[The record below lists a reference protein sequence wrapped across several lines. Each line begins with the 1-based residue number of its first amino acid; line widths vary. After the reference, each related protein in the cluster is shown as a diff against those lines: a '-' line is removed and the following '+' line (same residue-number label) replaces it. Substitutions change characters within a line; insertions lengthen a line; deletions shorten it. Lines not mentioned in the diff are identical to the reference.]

1 MTCDLFLYV
10 ASEQHRHLFSPVS
23 LPLQHMSV
31 IASVSSPS
39 SFSGCLHAVALSCY
53 NNVLWMGVSNCS
65 LWRME
70 LPAVDDIDVSRDSLA
85 ELCVKPSVTCELWSG
100 ALQRATLLLP
110 YALIF

>member
-1 MTCDLFLYV
+1 MLRKCIIVTIFPP
-10 ASEQHRHLFSPVS
+10 ASPL
-23 LPLQHMSV
+23 LQHMSV

-39 SFSGCLHAVALSCY
+39 SFSSCLHAVALNCY

-85 ELCVKPSVTCELWSG
+85 ELCLKPLVTCELWSG
-100 ALQRATLLLP
+100 ALQRAKHLLP
-110 YALIF
+110 VIVLGAF